1 MPVDHDAATG
11 VIESRIQDYGLVSL
25 APTTPLLKYLIGQC
39 SSFHSEALKLPH
51 IRRKL
56 MAQLDNFH
64 ELIMEH
70 WGEIYGNLEDYA
82 QLTAHMSLFLM
93 TLASQL
99 ASEYSGTPSSSGAEN
114 ATWEQRRVELIRQH
128 RDSGS
133 ESDSEDSEE
142 GLYQDT
148 VVSPVEELM
157 LDLEHVENR
166 LVAAAEAPAEP
177 RSPVSIHQYIEQCD
191 WPSVAKSLVRDR
203 ELTLSILKADKEL
216 STRPESFGGD
226 AGTKVLQGISDIEV
240 KYFAD
245 LSSPTDFTLSKYAK
259 RRSPPSTE
267 QTLTVEP
274 KTIGKH
280 LKLEKTT
287 AWASARSIAVSIK
300 GHFGEVRSRA
310 HQAGSQ
316 PNSVE
321 EKSPLL
327 VTDSK
332 KAD

>member
-25 APTTPLLKYLIGQC
+25 APTTPLLKFLIGQC
-39 SSFHSEALKLPH
+39 SSLHSETLKLPH

-56 MAQLDNFH
+56 MSQLDNFH
-64 ELIMEH
+64 TLVMEH
-70 WGEIYGNLEDYA
+70 WGDINGNLEDYA
-82 QLTAHMSLFLM
+82 QLTAHMSLFLI

-99 ASEYSGTPSSSGAEN
+99 ANDYSGTPSSSGTEN
-114 ATWEQRRVELIRQH
+114 AAWEHRRVELIRKH
-128 RDSGS
+128 RDPGS
-133 ESDSEDSEE
+133 ESDSESSEE

-157 LDLEHVENR
+157 LDLGHVEDR
-166 LVAAAEAPAEP
+166 LIVAAEESK
-177 RSPVSIHQYIEQCD
+177 SPSSIHDYIEQCD
-191 WPSVAKSLVRDR
+191 WSSVANALVRDR
-203 ELTLSILKADKEL
+203 ELALSILKAEKEL
-216 STRPESFGGD
+216 STRPESFCGD
-226 AGTKVLQGISDIEV
+226 AGTKVLQGISDIKV

-259 RRSPPSTE
+259 KRSPPSTD
-267 QTLTVEP
+267 QSLAAEP

-280 LKLEKTT
+280 LKLEKAT
-287 AWASARSIAVSIK
+287 AWASARSIADSIK

-310 HQAGSQ
+310 HQAGSE
-316 PNSVE
+316 PSTVE

-327 VTDSK
+327 VAGSK